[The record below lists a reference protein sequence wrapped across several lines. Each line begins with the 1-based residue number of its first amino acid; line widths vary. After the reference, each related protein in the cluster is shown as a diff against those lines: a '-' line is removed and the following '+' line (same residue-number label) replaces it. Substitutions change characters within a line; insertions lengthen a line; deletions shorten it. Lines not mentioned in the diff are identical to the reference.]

1 MFPKMVEE
9 PNHCGGGV
17 VKGLFDEDDDVFQLL
32 EHSYDLIED
41 GVEPMKLIK
50 MAMFI
55 AILES
60 YHLGLSNDSM
70 NQLFQNMLKR
80 FQQHYQS
87 FVQGGNINHGEE

>member
-1 MFPKMVEE
+1 MVEE
-9 PNHCGGGV
+9 QSPCGGGA

-41 GVEPMKLIK
+41 GVEPIKLIK

-70 NQLFQNMLKR
+70 MKLFQNMLKR
-80 FQQHYQS
+80 FQENYQS

>member
-1 MFPKMVEE
+1 M
-9 PNHCGGGV
+9 
-17 VKGLFDEDDDVFQLL
+17 KGLFDEDDDVFQLL

-41 GVEPMKLIK
+41 GVEPIKLIK

-70 NQLFQNMLKR
+70 MKLFQNMLKR
-80 FQQHYQS
+80 FQENYQS
-87 FVQGGNINHGEE
+87 LTVVADGTNWVAI